1 MSFNPKVFSLFREF
15 EMNLIADEIDAF
27 TKFLNKKV
35 NLLIRIRTI
44 SVILLILGFIL
55 FIIYGYILPYYYYDI
70 LGLTGWADLIVLT
83 LIYSMMGIPVLMAFV
98 FNNLFIRIR
107 YFYWMTLEMYNSL
120 HAENYFIQF
129 NPWGQIA
136 RKLKYH
142 QGGFIVAKEKS
153 FWITGQIIYKKSES
167 TYYDLLAKRN
177 KSSIRHYAYLS
188 YSLTKINNQGKLS
201 LEIENQ
207 PEKILNK
214 SISSQEIEIENQFAH
229 LSKKER
235 IAKIKEGIAAR
246 LYSIIEKT

>member
-1 MSFNPKVFSLFREF
+1 MSFHPNKFTLFREF
-15 EMNLIADEIDAF
+15 EMIISSEDMDAF
-27 TKFLNKKV
+27 TEFLNKKV

-44 SVILLILGFIL
+44 SIILLILGFIL
-55 FIIYGYILPYYYYDI
+55 FILYGYIIPYYYYDI
-70 LGLTGWADLIVLT
+70 LGLTGWADLIVLS
-83 LIYSMMGIPVLMAFV
+83 LIFSMMGIPVLMAFV
-98 FNNLFIRIR
+98 FNNLFNRVR

-136 RKLKYH
+136 KNLKYH
-142 QGGFIVAKEKS
+142 QGGFVVAKEKS

-167 TYYDLLAKRN
+167 TYYDLVAKRN
-177 KSSIRHYAYLS
+177 KYSSRHYAYLS
-188 YSLTKINNQGKLS
+188 YSLTKITNSGKNS

-229 LSKKER
+229 LPKKER
-235 IAKIKEGIAAR
+235 LAKIKEGIAAR
-246 LYSIIEKT
+246 LFSIIEKT